1 MKNSCLKLRA
11 GLKPASMIASV
22 LLCLFLA
29 SGGSNASETTLNYS
43 RFGKVTLYQQR
54 EHPSHVVLFISGD
67 GGWNLGVVD
76 MARELASVDALV
88 IGIDIIHYLKELEAS
103 SEKCSYPAAD
113 FESLSKFVQKK
124 LDFPRYIQPVLI
136 GYSSGATLA
145 YAILVQAPPNTFR
158 GALSL
163 GFCPDLPLRKPMCK
177 GNGLEWKQ
185 GPHGKG
191 YSFLP
196 AENLRSPWIAFQGE
210 IDQVCFVKDT
220 EEYVRQ
226 VKNGEIVLL
235 PKVGHGY
242 SVPRNWMPQFRK
254 AFSDLVKKSEPAP
267 EANEEE
273 VKGLPLI
280 EVRAREDNRNIMAF
294 IITGDGGWASID
306 RELGELLADN
316 GVSVVGFNS
325 LQYFWTRRTPGS
337 TAQDMESVIRH
348 YLAAW
353 KKDHAVLIGYS
364 LGADVLPFVLNRM
377 SPEIAGRVRMAV
389 LLGPGHEAG
398 FEFHLSDWLGDAPSS
413 DSLPVL
419 PEVKK
424 LEDSKIRVLCFLGE
438 DEKDSLCRDLKGDV
452 AKVIPMKGGHHF
464 GGNTQTIAEIILR
477 EMK

>member
-1 MKNSCLKLRA
+1 MN
-11 GLKPASMIASV
+11 PASAIAFV
-22 LLCLFLA
+22 LLFLFLA
-29 SGGSNASETTLNYS
+29 AGSSIASETTLNYS
-43 RFGKVTLYQQR
+43 RFGKVTLYQQS

-76 MARELASVDALV
+76 MARELASLDALV

-113 FESLSKFVQKK
+113 FEALSKFVQKK
-124 LDFPRYIQPVLI
+124 LDFPRYIQPLLI
-136 GYSSGATLA
+136 GYSSGATLV
-145 YAILVQAPPNTFR
+145 YAILVQAPPNTFS
-158 GALSL
+158 GAISL
-163 GFCPDLPLRKPMCK
+163 GFCPDLPLTKPMCK

-196 AENLRSPWIAFQGE
+196 SKNLLQKWIAFQGE

-235 PKVGHGY
+235 PRVGHGY

-254 AFSDLVKKSEPAP
+254 AFSGLVTKHGTAP
-267 EANEEE
+267 EAKEEE
-273 VKGLPLI
+273 VKDLPLI
-280 EVRAREDNRNIMAF
+280 EVRAKEDSRDTMAF

-306 RELGELLADN
+306 REIGELLADN

-325 LQYFWTRRTPGS
+325 LQYFWARRTPEI
-337 TAQDMESVIRH
+337 AARDMGRVIRH
-348 YLAAW
+348 YLTAW
-353 KKDHAVLIGYS
+353 EKDSAVLIGYS
-364 LGADVLPFVLNRM
+364 LGAGVLPFILSRM

-389 LLGPGHEAG
+389 LLGPGHAVD
-398 FEFHLSDWLGDAPSS
+398 FEFHLADWLGGAPSS
-413 DSLPVL
+413 SSLPVL
-419 PEVKK
+419 PEVEK
-424 LEDSKIRVLCFLGE
+424 LGERKVKVLCFLGE
-438 DEKDSLCRDLKGDV
+438 DEKDSICREMKEGL
-452 AKVIPMKGGHHF
+452 AKIIQIRGGHHF
-464 GGNTQTIAEIILR
+464 GGNTQAIAENILQ

>member
-1 MKNSCLKLRA
+1 MKNSCLKLSA
-11 GLKPASMIASV
+11 GLKPAPTIAFV
-22 LLCLFLA
+22 LLLLFLA
-29 SGGSNASETTLNYS
+29 AGGSNASETTLNYS
-43 RFGKVTLYQQR
+43 RFGKVTLYQQS

-76 MARELASVDALV
+76 MARELASLDALV
-88 IGIDIIHYLKELEAS
+88 IGIDIVHYLKELEAS

-124 LDFPRYIQPVLI
+124 LDFPRYVQPALV
-136 GYSSGATLA
+136 GYSSGATLV
-145 YAILVQAPPNTFR
+145 YAILVQGPPNTFT

-163 GFCPDLPLRKPMCK
+163 GFCPDLPLKKPMCR

-185 GPHGKG
+185 GPQGKG

-196 AENLRSPWIAFQGE
+196 AKDLRSPWIAFQGE

-254 AFSDLVKKSEPAP
+254 AFSGLVKKHGPAP
-267 EANEEE
+267 EAQEEE
-273 VKGLPLI
+273 VKDLPLI
-280 EVRAREDNRNIMAF
+280 ELRAKADNRNTMAF

-306 RELGELLADN
+306 REIGELLADN

-325 LQYFWTRRTPGS
+325 LQYFWTRRTPE
-337 TAQDMESVIRH
+337 TAARDMQRVIRH
-348 YLAAW
+348 YLTAW

-364 LGADVLPFVLNRM
+364 LGADVLPFIINRL
-377 SPEIAGRVRMAV
+377 SPEVSSKVQMAA
-389 LLGPGHEAG
+389 LLGPSDEVD
-398 FEFHLSDWLGDAPSS
+398 FEFHFTDWLGGSS
-413 DSLPVL
+413 RKTSLQVL
-419 PEVKK
+419 PEVEKMRGKK
-424 LEDSKIRVLCFLGE
+424 VLCFHGE
-438 DEKDSLCRDLKGDV
+438 GEEESLCKKLKTDI
-452 AKVIPMKGGHHF
+452 AENILLKGGHHF
-464 GGNTQTIAEIILR
+464 GGNTQAIAESILR

>member
-11 GLKPASMIASV
+11 GLKPAPTVAFA
-22 LLCLFLA
+22 LLFLFLA
-29 SGGSNASETTLNYS
+29 AGSGHASETTLNYS
-43 RFGKVTLYQQR
+43 RFGKVTLYQQS

-76 MARELASVDALV
+76 MARELASLDALV

-124 LDFPRYIQPVLI
+124 LDFPRYIQPVLV

-145 YAILVQAPPNTFR
+145 YAILVQAPPNTFL

-191 YSFLP
+191 YSFMP
-196 AENLRSPWIAFQGE
+196 AKNLRSPWIAFQGE

-220 EEYVRQ
+220 EEYVSHVR
-226 VKNGEIVLL
+226 NGEIVLL

-254 AFSDLVKKSEPAP
+254 AFSDLVKKHGPEP
-267 EANEEE
+267 EAREEE
-273 VKGLPLI
+273 VKDLPLI
-280 EVRAREDNRNIMAF
+280 EVRAKTDNRNTMAF

-306 RELGELLADN
+306 REIGELLADN
-316 GVSVVGFNS
+316 GVSAVGFNS
-325 LQYFWTRRTPGS
+325 LQYFWTRRTPE
-337 TAQDMESVIRH
+337 TAAQDMERVIRH
-348 YLAAW
+348 YLTAW
-353 KKDHAVLIGYS
+353 KKEKVILVGYS
-364 LGADVLPFVLNRM
+364 LGADVLPFIFNRL
-377 SPEIAGRVRMAV
+377 SPEISDKVRVTA
-389 LLGPGHEAG
+389 LLGPSDAVD
-398 FEFHLSDWLGDAPSS
+398 FEFHFTDWLGGPSS
-413 DSLPVL
+413 KTSFPVL

-424 LEDSKIRVLCFLGE
+424 MRGGKVLCFYGE
-438 DEKDSLCRDLKGDV
+438 AEKDSLCRKLQEDTVKDISL
-452 AKVIPMKGGHHF
+452 KGGHHF
-464 GGNTQTIAEIILR
+464 GGNTGAIVESIMNEI
-477 EMK
+477 K